1 MSDRTSKTAKC
12 YINLNPLSR
21 LWKNIFFKKRNGHRF
36 FSTNLNAYQRV
47 EAVNLPNVD
56 SADATEGG
64 PVEAEVVE
72 LDNVEL
78 AVVDVVETV
87 TLSLKPK

>member
-1 MSDRTSKTAKC
+1 M
-12 YINLNPLSR
+12 
-21 LWKNIFFKKRNGHRF
+21 
-36 FSTNLNAYQRV
+36 NAYQRV

-78 AVVDVVETV
+78 AVVDVVEPV
-87 TLSLKPK
+87 TLSLKSK